1 MSCPSVSSLVARIF
15 STVQPWARSFCIAAD
30 VTWSLVWLD
39 NIRETKTWKRLTWGG
54 QPDIY
59 LWAQTQILKIY
70 SALTLTDLHVQ
81 ERLHR
86 GIYLLP
92 CYLRGHHGCF
102 SWLECFLVVS
112 SSTEV
117 PSGPSLAVARSHLCH
132 IPLSAVSS
140 CDCVRTGLERLF
152 LVSVHYLNQH
162 QKQSTTHGY
171 SADLQDKKCLSSW
184 WHIRSTVIY
193 SDYWWLIE
201 AQYQTDN
208 QTSSTEATASTC
220 WKTNWKHKL

>member
-15 STVQPWARSFCIAAD
+15 SAVQPWARSFRIAAD

-54 QPDIY
+54 QTDIH
-59 LWAQTQILKIY
+59 LWARTQILKTY
-70 SALTLTDLHVQ
+70 TTWTHPHVQ

-86 GIYLLP
+86 GIYQLP
-92 CYLRGHHGCF
+92 CYLQGHHGRF

-112 SSTEV
+112 SSAAV
-117 PSGPSLAVARSHLCH
+117 PSAPSLAEARSRLCH

-140 CDCVRTGLERLF
+140 CDSVRTGLERLF
-152 LVSVHYLNQH
+152 LVWVRYLNQH

-171 SADLQDKKCLSSW
+171 SADLQDQKCLSIW
-184 WHIRSTVIY
+184 CHIHSTVIY
-193 SDYWWLIE
+193 RDYWWLTEE
-201 AQYQTDN
+201 AQY
-208 QTSSTEATASTC
+208 
-220 WKTNWKHKL
+220 